1 MSANTMDAEVGL
13 AKIAASVLR
22 CLVFTARCYQIAIA
36 LATHAASSRQVM
48 PVRACQKSPA
58 VQISTSGPSP
68 LKTRKRSLNLSQQLR
83 QVPLNGYP
91 NDLKIDL
98 EIPV

>member
-36 LATHAASSRQVM
+36 LATHVASSRQVM
-48 PVRACQKSPA
+48 VIGKYARFE
-58 VQISTSGPSP
+58 VGNY
-68 LKTRKRSLNLSQQLR
+68 TR
-83 QVPLNGYP
+83 
-91 NDLKIDL
+91 
-98 EIPV
+98 